1 MRRVFHRCVSFMADN
16 SVPRAT
22 VVSIESKPSRRRMTT
37 RQRILFLLT
46 GWLIVMLPF
55 LFWWNTWFGRSLTDQ
70 QITEYLRDDRHP
82 RHIQHALIQI
92 GDRMARHDTS
102 VQQWYPDLVR
112 LSSYSIEEVR
122 NTDAWIMGQDN
133 SVSTF
138 HAALLNMLNDP
149 SLIVRGNAALSLVR
163 FGDATGRPQIAALL
177 QPVKITATES
187 GTLLDT
193 GAIGTAV
200 HQGGLVAELKVGNQT
215 RELRSPIAGRIE
227 SIAGGQ
233 GQNVPSGS
241 EVAAIEPETEQVWEA
256 LRGLYVVG
264 QLQDLPPITSYER
277 DSPHIPDRVRQQA
290 KLTEEAIRSRAK

>member
-1 MRRVFHRCVSFMADN
+1 MADN

-22 VVSIESKPSRRRMTT
+22 VVPIESKPSRRRMTT

-138 HAALLNMLNDP
+138 HAALLNMLNDH

-163 FGDATGRPQIAALL
+163 FGDATGRPQIVALL
-177 QPVKITATES
+177 EPVKITATES
-187 GTLLDT
+187 GTLHDT

-290 KLTEEAIRSRAK
+290 KLTAEAIRSRAK

>member
-1 MRRVFHRCVSFMADN
+1 
-16 SVPRAT
+16 
-22 VVSIESKPSRRRMTT
+22 MTT
-37 RQRILFLLT
+37 RQRILFLFT
-46 GWLIVMLPF
+46 GWLIVLLPF

-92 GDRMARHDTS
+92 GDRMARHDPS
-102 VQQWYPDLVR
+102 VQHWYPDLVR

-122 NTDAWIMGQDN
+122 NTDAWVMGQDN

-138 HAALLNMLNDP
+138 HPALLNMLNDP

-163 FGDATGRPQIAALL
+163 FGDATGRPQIVALL
-177 QPVKITATES
+177 QPVKITAAES

-200 HQGGLVAELKVGNQT
+200 RQGGLVAELKVGNQT

-227 SIAGGQ
+227 SIAAGQ
-233 GQNVPSGS
+233 GQKVPSGS
-241 EVAAIEPETEQVWEA
+241 EVATVEPETGQVWEA

-277 DSPHIPDRVRQQA
+277 GSSHFPERVRQQA
-290 KLTEEAIRSRAK
+290 KLTEEAIRSRAR